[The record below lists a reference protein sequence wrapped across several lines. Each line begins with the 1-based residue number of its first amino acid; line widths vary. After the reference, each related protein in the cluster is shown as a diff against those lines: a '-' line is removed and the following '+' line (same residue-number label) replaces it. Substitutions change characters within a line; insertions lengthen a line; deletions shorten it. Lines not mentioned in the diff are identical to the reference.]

1 MREDGGSHP
10 LIYALGNRGAR
21 AIAARRDWSEL
32 NLELSA
38 FSTHIPHE
46 LAVADVYVSFRRG
59 AASRSLDLAS
69 GEELAL
75 RHDARALEVPGEE
88 KPLYPDWTFALVRGD
103 ASGEPCLFFVEADRS
118 TMPNI
123 RFRSP
128 HLEHLAGK
136 YERCLAYA
144 RAKKSREQFGVSNFR
159 VLTVTDGGETKL
171 RNVAL
176 AARDV
181 CGGVGAGRFLVTSF
195 TAHEAGDALD
205 VPWLDASG
213 RETRLRIG

>member
-1 MREDGGSHP
+1 MDAAPSTPTCRRFERYTPESELVPTARDLSIFCDLHDRRFMNARQLQTLYGANVPEPLRFLFRHGYVDRPKAQRVFRMREGGGSHP

-21 AIAARRDWSEL
+21 AIAARRDWSGL

-88 KPLYPDWTFALVRGD
+88 KPLYPDWTFALVQGD
-103 ASGEPCLFFVEADRS
+103 ASG
-118 TMPNI
+118 
-123 RFRSP
+123 
-128 HLEHLAGK
+128 
-136 YERCLAYA
+136 
-144 RAKKSREQFGVSNFR
+144 R
-159 VLTVTDGGETKL
+159 VQ
-171 RNVAL
+171 R
-176 AARDV
+176 
-181 CGGVGAGRFLVTSF
+181 
-195 TAHEAGDALD
+195 
-205 VPWLDASG
+205 
-213 RETRLRIG
+213 